1 MDKLRHLLDRLWKL
15 RHEGGH
21 DAEIYD
27 ALEELR
33 ECVRS
38 NRDSALELCEELAFK
53 LLTLI
58 EVLRK

>member
-1 MDKLRHLLDRLWKL
+1 MDRLRHLLDRLWEL
-15 RHEGGH
+15 RREGGY

-38 NRDSALELCEELAFK
+38 DRDSALELCEELAFK
-53 LLTLI
+53 VLTLV
-58 EVLRK
+58 EVLRE